1 VITVDLNHH
10 TRELERERVEIR
22 DDATSGAWKLGR
34 EAWAAGLRINCN
46 PFEMPYLRAAWE
58 RGHRGE
64 RA

>member
-34 EAWAAGLRINCN
+34 EAWA
-46 PFEMPYLRAAWE
+46 EMPYLRAAWE